1 MTGRGGGRT
10 RLRVLCGTFL
20 TSVIFAVLGIVALP
34 TPSFADTPACVTRTE
49 FGQATFG
56 MRLPRVQRIFDTRG
70 RFWDGHAGGFTKA
83 YRKCSGGRAYVTYM
97 TWWNGHLVDPPRVA
111 EKLWR
116 VG

>member
-111 EKLWR
+111 EKRWR